1 MQWLEIS
8 IYTTH
13 AGIEPVSGRLELLG
27 IPGVMV
33 IDKEDFDEFVEH
45 NLRAWDM
52 VDEELLRK
60 HRAAETC
67 VRAYISKIPENEELL
82 REVRASV
89 AELKEYDKEG
99 VFGRLEIRTDVL
111 EEEDWQNGWKQY
123 YKPLRIG
130 SRVLIKP
137 SWEEAD
143 IKENEVVVELD
154 PGMAFGTGT
163 HETTHMCVLLLE
175 QYLEPGKTVL
185 DIGTG
190 SGILAITCGKL
201 GAGKVRGTDID
212 PLAVKVARENV
223 ARSGLSDRI
232 SVAEGDLVE
241 AADGTYDIVVAN
253 IIADIIRVLAPKV
266 PPFIAPGGIF
276 IASGI
281 IKDKYEAV
289 KEAVASAGL
298 TVIEEK
304 EMNEWCAL
312 VAKKE

>member
-1 MQWLEIS
+1 MKWIELS

-13 AGIEPVSGRLELLG
+13 EGIEPVSGRLELLG
-27 IPGVMV
+27 VPGVMV
-33 IDKEDFDEFVEH
+33 IDKEDFDDFVEN

-52 VDEELLRK
+52 VDEELFEK
-60 HRAAETC
+60 HHCAETC
-67 VRAYISKIPENEELL
+67 VRAYVSQIPENEELL
-82 REVRASV
+82 AAIRASM
-89 AELKEYDKEG
+89 AELKAYDKESA
-99 VFGRLEIRTDVL
+99 FGRLEIRTDVL

-137 SWEEAD
+137 SWEEV
-143 IKENEVVVELD
+143 ETQEGEVVVELD

-175 QYLEPGKTVL
+175 KYLAPDKTVL

-201 GAGKVRGTDID
+201 GAKSVRGTDID
-212 PLAVKVARENV
+212 PLAVKIARENV
-223 ARSGLSDRI
+223 ERNGLSDKI
-232 SVAEGDLVE
+232 TVAEGDLVE
-241 AADGTYDIVVAN
+241 AVGGTYDIVVAN
-253 IIADIIRVLAPKV
+253 IIADIIKILAPQV
-266 PPFIAPGGIF
+266 PPFMKEDGVF

-281 IKDKYEAV
+281 IKDKYGMV
-289 KEAVASAGL
+289 KEAVLSAGL
-298 TVIEEK
+298 AVIEEQ

-312 VAKKE
+312 VAKK

>member
-1 MQWLEIS
+1 MKWIELS

-27 IPGVMV
+27 VPGVMV
-33 IDKEDFDEFVEH
+33 IDKEDFDDFVQN

-52 VDEELLRK
+52 VDEELYEK
-60 HRAAETC
+60 HHTAETC
-67 VRAYISKIPENEELL
+67 VRAYVSDIPENAELL
-82 REVRASV
+82 SAIRASIH
-89 AELKEYDKEG
+89 ELKEYDQEG
-99 VFGRLEIRTDVL
+99 AFGRLEIRTDVL

-137 SWEEAD
+137 SWEEVEA
-143 IKENEVVVELD
+143 KENEVIVELD

-175 QYLEPGKTVL
+175 KYLSPDKTVL

-201 GAGKVRGTDID
+201 GAKSVQGTDID
-212 PLAVKVARENV
+212 PLAVKIARENV
-223 ARSGLSDRI
+223 ELNGLSDKI
-232 SVAEGDLVE
+232 QVAEGDLVD
-241 AADGTYDIVVAN
+241 AVSGTYDIVVAN
-253 IIADIIRVLAPKV
+253 IIADIIKVLAPQV
-266 PPFIAPGGIF
+266 PPFMKEDGIF

-281 IKDKYEAV
+281 IKDKYDMV
-289 KEAVASAGL
+289 
-298 TVIEEK
+298 
-304 EMNEWCAL
+304 
-312 VAKKE
+312 

>member
-1 MQWLEIS
+1 MQWIEIS

-27 IPGVMV
+27 VPGVMV
-33 IDKEDFDEFVEH
+33 IDKEDFNEFVEN

-52 VDEELLRK
+52 VDEELYQK
-60 HRAAETC
+60 HQTAETC
-67 VRAYISKIPENEELL
+67 VRAYVSNLPENEELL
-82 REVRASV
+82 ASIRQTV
-89 AELKEYDKEG
+89 EDLKAFDTDG
-99 VFGRLEIRTDVL
+99 AFGRLEIRTDVL

-137 SWEEAD
+137 SWEEVEA
-143 IKENEVVVELD
+143 KEGEVVVELD

-175 QYLEPGKTVL
+175 EYFSADKTVL

-201 GAGKVRGTDID
+201 GAKSVRGTDID
-212 PLAVKVARENV
+212 PLAIKIARENV
-223 ARSGLSDRI
+223 ELNGLSDKI
-232 SVAEGDLVE
+232 TVAEGDLVE
-241 AADGTYDIVVAN
+241 AVSGTYDIVVAN
-253 IIADIIRVLAPKV
+253 IIADIIKILAPQV
-266 PPFIAPGGIF
+266 PPFMKEDGIF

-281 IKDKYEAV
+281 IKDKYDMVKDAV
-289 KEAVASAGL
+289 ISAGL
-298 TVIEEK
+298 TIIEEK

-312 VAKKE
+312 VAKK